1 MKALVASLHPNG
13 LIMLSTISKTFY
25 SFISHIVVAEYIT
38 GLVPRGTHNYNKFIT
53 PTDLIGVLKSV
64 GVEVIGIR

>member
-1 MKALVASLHPNG
+1 MKALVASLQPNG
-13 LIMLSTISKTFY
+13 LIMLSTISKTLY

-53 PTDLIGVLKSV
+53 PKDLTAVLRSAGV
-64 GVEVIGIR
+64 